1 MKEFFTNK
9 KNIKIGVIVLVA
21 LLVVVAAG
29 FGLSY
34 AFNPSKKSKLET
46 ELKEMGKSF
55 YEDFYY
61 DLVVNS
67 NGVENIKKFETTG
80 IKVDLD
86 NLSRQSNESKEKVKD
101 FVNDKNEECN
111 KNNTKVIIYP
121 KDPYGK
127 TNYELEIQVDCGFDK
142 YID

>member
-1 MKEFFTNK
+1 MKEFFANK
-9 KNIKIGVIVLVA
+9 RNVIICICALVVIVA
-21 LLVVVAAG
+21 GVVCAIL
-29 FGLSY
+29 FI
-34 AFNPSKKSKLET
+34 PKSNKAKLEA
-46 ELKEMGKSF
+46 ELKEMGKGF

-67 NGVENIKKFETTG
+67 NGVDSIKKFENTG

-86 NLSRQSNESKEKVKD
+86 NLSRQNDANKEKVKD

-111 KNNTKVIIYP
+111 KANTKVIIYP

-127 TNYELEIQVDCGFDK
+127 TNYQLEVQLDCGFEK
-142 YID
+142 